1 MPGRVWHTVAVL
13 VPRPLAAGVTATLMT
28 LGATGVQEDHP
39 PGFTPRYRQP
49 WDKGPPQRAA
59 RRVLLRAWFAE
70 PPDAAGFAHHLA
82 GRALE
87 APVWGTEAEQDWAE
101 GWKVHFKP
109 VHISDRLVVAAPW
122 HGVPGALLIEPGN
135 AFGTGEHVT
144 TRSCLHAIAR
154 LARPGGT
161 VLDVGCGSGILALA
175 GAHLGMR
182 ATGIDTDPDAVR
194 AAQEAAVLNGL
205 EAEFST
211 TPLEQVRGRYDLVV
225 ANLYAE
231 VLAHLAPDL
240 LRLAAG
246 PIACAGILADRADL
260 VRVALGSRVLQVDH
274 TEEGWTSLVF
284 AAP

>member
-1 MPGRVWHTVAVL
+1 MPGRTWHTVAVL
-13 VPRPLAAGVTATLMT
+13 VHRPLAAGVSATLMT

-49 WDKGPPQRAA
+49 WDKGPPPRAA
-59 RRVLLRAWFAE
+59 RHVLLRAWFADL
-70 PPDAAGFAHHLA
+70 PDAATFDTGLA
-82 GRALE
+82 GRAME

-101 GWKVHFKP
+101 GWKVHFTP
-109 VHISDRLVVAAPW
+109 VHITDRLVVAAPW

-144 TRSCLHAIAR
+144 TRSCLRAIDR
-154 LARPGGT
+154 LARQGGT
-161 VLDVGCGSGILALA
+161 LLDVGCGSGILALA
-175 GAHLGMR
+175 GARLGMQV
-182 ATGIDTDPDAVR
+182 TGIDTDPDAVR

-205 EAEFST
+205 DATFST
-211 TPLEQVRGRYDLVV
+211 TPVEHLLGPYDLVV

-231 VLAHLAPDL
+231 VLAHLGPHL

-260 VRVALGSRVLQVDH
+260 VRRALGSRTVVADH
-274 TEEGWTSLVF
+274 TEDGWTSLVF
-284 AAP
+284 GAP